1 MRIRRYLGK
10 DAQEAMLKVKIDLGS
25 EAIILSTR
33 KVRRKG
39 IAGFFRKPLTE
50 VLAAVDEEYSDK
62 KSLKK
67 TSGSNNSYKADHT
80 DYERENTTIY
90 NDGSVMKRDVGSTFA
105 PDHGAKGKATQNLIT
120 NDDNSNILNPD
131 NGNRVNILE
140 NRVMQMEAMLE
151 RIMSNID
158 KSNGQSADAKKHDKE
173 RLKGQQAF
181 VTALTNE
188 NDYTDNNDKAFAM
201 LRKVLSDNEIEAVI
215 IEKLL
220 EKIKKFVK
228 GSYNYQYIS
237 SIAERILKNVLGQP
251 QTIQFREDG
260 KPTTVLFLGPTGV
273 GKTTTLAKI
282 AANYSLNHKK
292 KIGLITADTYRIAAV
307 EQLKTYAE
315 ILNLPVSVIYTPDE
329 IHEAILEHQDKEL
342 ILIDTAGRSHKNAE
356 QFSELKMLVA
366 AAEADEVYLVLNS
379 SMGPKA
385 CREILNHYSFLK
397 EYKLLFTKLDE
408 ALVPG
413 IIINVRYATGRPL
426 SYTTAGQSVPDDIE
440 VANTAQIVKS
450 IFQNV
455 SDG

>member
-1 MRIRRYLGK
+1 
-10 DAQEAMLKVKIDLGS
+10 
-25 EAIILSTR
+25 
-33 KVRRKG
+33 
-39 IAGFFRKPLTE
+39 
-50 VLAAVDEEYSDK
+50 
-62 KSLKK
+62 
-67 TSGSNNSYKADHT
+67 
-80 DYERENTTIY
+80 
-90 NDGSVMKRDVGSTFA
+90 
-105 PDHGAKGKATQNLIT
+105 
-120 NDDNSNILNPD
+120 
-131 NGNRVNILE
+131 
-140 NRVMQMEAMLE
+140 
-151 RIMSNID
+151 
-158 KSNGQSADAKKHDKE
+158 
-173 RLKGQQAF
+173 
-181 VTALTNE
+181 
-188 NDYTDNNDKAFAM
+188 
-201 LRKVLSDNEIEAVI
+201 
-215 IEKLL
+215 
-220 EKIKKFVK
+220 
-228 GSYNYQYIS
+228 
-237 SIAERILKNVLGQP
+237 
-251 QTIQFREDG
+251 
-260 KPTTVLFLGPTGV
+260 LFLGPTGV

-379 SMGPKA
+379 SMGPRA